1 MSDEEQPLLSA
12 EELDAI
18 QGLVEKGEFDDPGLD
33 GDDAEWKAVSVVRT
47 EEVLG
52 ASGIALSQI
61 NERFHRFFR
70 NLLLTELDYNPRLSV
85 ATPTMMSYSEYL
97 STVAS
102 PASVNVIEVPP
113 LKGEALILIHPQV
126 IFSCVDN
133 WYGGEA
139 RPLSVGEERGFTANE
154 SAVIDRMCALMFR
167 SLQDAWQ
174 PYVETEVTLVNRE
187 VNPLF
192 ANIAADDET
201 VVLNRFALR
210 LPDDSVEP
218 YIDLLYTFQSLN
230 LQRDLLRSRIQT
242 QDADQNWLERL
253 NKSLDEVGFQLFVK
267 GGTLDLA
274 LKEFE
279 ELEVGDVLSF
289 DPPELAEVIVNEF
302 PLFNAQVGTSG
313 SKVAIRIV
321 ESALG
326 SEG

>member
-1 MSDEEQPLLSA
+1 
-12 EELDAI
+12 
-18 QGLVEKGEFDDPGLD
+18 
-33 GDDAEWKAVSVVRT
+33 
-47 EEVLG
+47 
-52 ASGIALSQI
+52 
-61 NERFHRFFR
+61 
-70 NLLLTELDYNPRLSV
+70 
-85 ATPTMMSYSEYL
+85 MMSYSDYL
-97 STVAS
+97 RDVAS
-102 PASVNVIEVPP
+102 PASVNVVEVPP

-139 RPLSVGEERGFTANE
+139 RPLLVAEERGFTANE
-154 SAVIDRMCALMFR
+154 NAVIDRMCELMFR
-167 SLQDAWQ
+167 SLQEAWQ
-174 PYVETEVTLVNRE
+174 PYVETEVSLVNRE

-210 LPDDSVEP
+210 LPDESVEP

-242 QDADQNWLERL
+242 QDADRNWLSRL
-253 NKSLDEVGFQLFVK
+253 HKTMDEVGFQLFVK
-267 GGTLDLA
+267 GGTVDLA

-289 DPPELAEVIVNEF
+289 DPPELAEVIVNDF

-313 SKVAIRIV
+313 SKVAIKIV

-326 SEG
+326 SES

>member
-1 MSDEEQPLLSA
+1 M
-12 EELDAI
+12 
-18 QGLVEKGEFDDPGLD
+18 
-33 GDDAEWKAVSVVRT
+33 
-47 EEVLG
+47 
-52 ASGIALSQI
+52 
-61 NERFHRFFR
+61 
-70 NLLLTELDYNPRLSV
+70 
-85 ATPTMMSYSEYL
+85 
-97 STVAS
+97 
-102 PASVNVIEVPP
+102 
-113 LKGEALILIHPQV
+113 
-126 IFSCVDN
+126 
-133 WYGGEA
+133 
-139 RPLSVGEERGFTANE
+139 
-154 SAVIDRMCALMFR
+154 
-167 SLQDAWQ
+167 
-174 PYVETEVTLVNRE
+174 
-187 VNPLF
+187 
-192 ANIAADDET
+192 
-201 VVLNRFALR
+201 
-210 LPDDSVEP
+210 EP
-218 YIDLLYTFQSLN
+218 YIDLVYTFQSLN

>member
-1 MSDEEQPLLSA
+1 MSDEEQPLLSS

-18 QGLVEKGEFDDPGLD
+18 QGLVEKGEFDDPSPGASD
-33 GDDAEWKAVSVVRT
+33 SDWAPVSVVRT

-52 ASGIALSQI
+52 ASGVALSQI

-85 ATPTMMSYSEYL
+85 ASPSMMSYSDYL
-97 STVAS
+97 QDVAS
-102 PASVNVIEVPP
+102 PASVNVIEIPP

-139 RPLSVGEERGFTANE
+139 RPLLVAEERGFTANE
-154 SAVIDRMCALMFR
+154 SAVIDRMCELMFR
-167 SLQDAWQ
+167 SLQEAWQ

-242 QDADQNWLERL
+242 QDADKNWLGRL
-253 NKSLDEVGFQLFVK
+253 HKTMDEVGFQLFVK
-267 GGTLDLA
+267 G
-274 LKEFE
+274 
-279 ELEVGDVLSF
+279 
-289 DPPELAEVIVNEF
+289 
-302 PLFNAQVGTSG
+302 
-313 SKVAIRIV
+313 
-321 ESALG
+321 
-326 SEG
+326 

>member
-1 MSDEEQPLLSA
+1 M
-12 EELDAI
+12 
-18 QGLVEKGEFDDPGLD
+18 
-33 GDDAEWKAVSVVRT
+33 
-47 EEVLG
+47 
-52 ASGIALSQI
+52 
-61 NERFHRFFR
+61 
-70 NLLLTELDYNPRLSV
+70 
-85 ATPTMMSYSEYL
+85 
-97 STVAS
+97 
-102 PASVNVIEVPP
+102 
-113 LKGEALILIHPQV
+113 
-126 IFSCVDN
+126 
-133 WYGGEA
+133 
-139 RPLSVGEERGFTANE
+139 
-154 SAVIDRMCALMFR
+154 IDRMCALMFR

-218 YIDLLYTFQSLN
+218 YIDLVYTFQSLN

-279 ELEVGDVLSF
+279 ELEVGDVLS
-289 DPPELAEVIVNEF
+289 L
-302 PLFNAQVGTSG
+302 
-313 SKVAIRIV
+313 IRLNWRR
-321 ESALG
+321 S
-326 SEG
+326 S

>member
-33 GDDAEWKAVSVVRT
+33 GDDSEWRAVSVVRT

-102 PASVNVIEVPP
+102 LASVNVIEVPP

-139 RPLSVGEERGFTANE
+139 RPLSVE
-154 SAVIDRMCALMFR
+154 
-167 SLQDAWQ
+167 
-174 PYVETEVTLVNRE
+174 
-187 VNPLF
+187 
-192 ANIAADDET
+192 
-201 VVLNRFALR
+201 
-210 LPDDSVEP
+210 
-218 YIDLLYTFQSLN
+218 
-230 LQRDLLRSRIQT
+230 
-242 QDADQNWLERL
+242 
-253 NKSLDEVGFQLFVK
+253 
-267 GGTLDLA
+267 
-274 LKEFE
+274 
-279 ELEVGDVLSF
+279 
-289 DPPELAEVIVNEF
+289 
-302 PLFNAQVGTSG
+302 
-313 SKVAIRIV
+313 
-321 ESALG
+321 
-326 SEG
+326 